1 MQQKLSTGANP
12 ASNRAAR
19 RRMKKNAKAQATS
32 AIQDP
37 NATLIAEHLNAAEK
51 FRNAGQL
58 EQAEALCRKLV
69 QMVPNSPAAHSATAV
84 VLQQREDLTGALDFF
99 KQAANLSPKDSGC
112 WLRLGNCLGA
122 LQYRDAAL
130 IAFQKAL
137 ELTPKDLQV
146 LNAMGSNFQA
156 LERHDDA
163 LKTFS
168 KARKLHPKSAMAH
181 YKEGQQLQTLGD
193 FSKARSCFE
202 NAVRLDP
209 NLVEAY
215 SKLASMATEPNEL
228 DEAIAKLKALA
239 AKHSVPSLGRA
250 NALFAAARIS
260 QKQKQHSEAFD
271 YYRQANNQLR
281 EKVNFNR
288 DTLTKY
294 IDESIRVFTPG
305 AFNAQNEAALSTDA
319 PIFIVGMPRSGTT
332 LVEQILSSHPLVSA
346 GGEEQKMSGLV
357 NALVRETSGE
367 VRYPRDIERIA
378 PVGLKTVGEHYLSHM
393 VQRFPGTTRFTD
405 KNPFNFF
412 HVGLLSILFPNA
424 TIIHCHRD
432 ARDTC
437 LSCYFQHFAEAKTM
451 DFTTD
456 LEDLGHFY
464 NNYKRMMGH
473 WNNVL
478 PDRLVNVAY
487 EDMVADQESMSR
499 MLIDRIGLDWDDA
512 CLKFNENERGVL
524 TASQWQVRQPIYKTS
539 LQRWRRYESELA
551 PLIRVLD
558 DAA

>member
-1 MQQKLSTGANP
+1 MQQKLPAGGAP

-37 NATLIAEHLNAAEK
+37 NAALIAEHLNAAEK
-51 FRNAGQL
+51 LRNTGQL
-58 EQAEALCRKLV
+58 EQAEALCRKLT
-69 QMVPNSPAAHSATAV
+69 QMVPNSAAAHSATAV
-84 VLQQREDLTGALDFF
+84 VLQEREDLTAALDFF
-99 KQAANLSPKDSGC
+99 KQAANLLPKDSGC

-146 LNAMGSNFQA
+146 LNAMGSNLQA
-156 LERHDDA
+156 LERHDEA
-163 LKTFS
+163 LEAFS

-181 YKEGQQLQTLGD
+181 FKEGQQLQTLGD
-193 FSKARSCFE
+193 FKGARTFFEKAVE
-202 NAVRLDP
+202 LDP
-209 NLVEAY
+209 NLVEAH
-215 SKLASMATEPNEL
+215 SKLAGMATQPNEL
-228 DEAIAKLKALA
+228 EEAIGKLKALA
-239 AKHSVPSLGRA
+239 AKHSVPPLGRA
-250 NALFAAARIS
+250 NALFAAARVS

-288 DTLTKY
+288 DSLTNY
-294 IDESIRVFTPG
+294 VDESIRVFTS
-305 AFNAQNEAALSTDA
+305 NAVDAQRDAALEA
-319 PIFIVGMPRSGTT
+319 PGPIFIVGMPRSGTT
-332 LVEQILSSHPLVSA
+332 LVEQILSSHPLVCA

-367 VRYPRDIERIA
+367 VRYPHDLERIA
-378 PVGLKTVGEHYLSHM
+378 PAGLKTVGEHYLAHM
-393 VQRFPGTTRFTD
+393 DRRFPDATRFTD

-424 TIIHCHRD
+424 TIIHCQRD

-464 NNYKRMMGH
+464 NNYKRIMNH
-473 WNNVL
+473 WDSVL
-478 PDRLVNVAY
+478 PDRVVNVAY
-487 EDMVADQESMSR
+487 EDMVSDQESMSR
-499 MLIDRIGLDWDDA
+499 MLIGRIGLDWDDA

-539 LQRWRRYESELA
+539 LQRWRRYEAELA
-551 PLIRVLD
+551 PLIQVLNE
-558 DAA
+558 AA